1 MRRRKYPE
9 RGKPSALQLRVGEW
23 MYLLEGALESA
34 NITRW
39 VLDRDA
45 PPLPSSL
52 SAKERT
58 RAYEVSVVDEF
69 HRLGQRT
76 FERHGLSAM
85 WERPILTGR
94 RGRPE
99 SIDIALFD
107 AADKTETRLEFGVY
121 SAAKLK
127 DDSEKLARLSAITL
141 DDFPRTEGFVLL
153 WSETRSLS
161 NTAKELANASG
172 RLTDAAGRVSSAS
185 VTHLATS
192 SIDLF
197 SSELDKPRV
206 AVVGAFCVV
215 PQPTTRAVRK

>member
-9 RGKPSALQLRVGEW
+9 RGKPSALQLRVGDW

-39 VLDRDA
+39 ILDRDA
-45 PPLPSSL
+45 PALPAGL

-58 RAYEVSVVDEF
+58 HAYEVSVVDEF

-76 FERHGLSAM
+76 FERNGLSAM
-85 WERPILTGR
+85 WERPILTGK

-107 AADKTETRLEFGVY
+107 EASKTETRLEFGVY

-127 DDSEKLARLSAITL
+127 DDSEKLARLSTITL
-141 DDFPRTEGFVLL
+141 SDYPSTEGFVLL
-153 WSETRSLS
+153 WSETKSLA
-161 NTAKELANASG
+161 NTVKELANAS
-172 RLTDAAGRVSSAS
+172 RRFTDAAAKASPAS

-197 SSELDKPRV
+197 SSELGKPRV
-206 AVVGAFCVV
+206 AVVAAFCVV
-215 PQPTTRAVRK
+215 P